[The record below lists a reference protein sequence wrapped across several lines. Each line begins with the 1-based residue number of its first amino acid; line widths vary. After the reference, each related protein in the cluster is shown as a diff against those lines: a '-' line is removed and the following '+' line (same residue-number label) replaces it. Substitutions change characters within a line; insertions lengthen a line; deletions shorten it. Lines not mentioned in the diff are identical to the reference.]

1 MTSCYIKSI
10 DPVGIQLLCDQ
21 EDPSID
27 LNTITWR
34 MVATDSNY
42 NNPVVINSIGLTGS
56 LELTCYVGATITFSV
71 QLIIHGLLLFLIN
84 CYILMINFSI
94 T

>member
-1 MTSCYIKSI
+1 MTSYYIKGI

-21 EDPSID
+21 EDPSVD

-42 NNPVVINSIGLTGS
+42 SNPVMINSIDLTGS
-56 LELTCYVGATITFSV
+56 LEFTCYVGAAITFSV
-71 QLIIHGLLLFLIN
+71 QLTIHGLLLA
-84 CYILMINFSI
+84 
-94 T
+94 